1 MSVTVVSRLL
11 LGPGA
16 ARGYA
21 GCAAKPATRK
31 PVAQRTLT
39 RWDVGMPLHEGETP
53 VPHHLVADLVRQ
65 QCPWWAGLPLRR
77 LRTSGTEHTTW
88 RLGEDFL
95 VRLPRHADAA
105 QGLLKE
111 ITWWPRLRAVIPL
124 EVPEVLHVG
133 TPTEHFRHPWAVNRW
148 LPGQDAAGAALTGP
162 IPLSWATVLAE
173 VVQAL
178 SSVDLTR
185 LAPEQWPVGA
195 RGGHLQ
201 ERIRGLD
208 EARDWLSTRPEA
220 VPFHTMLASAAAV
233 EPPPITVVLH
243 ADLIPGNLVI
253 RDGQI
258 VGLLDLGT
266 LTTGYPAWEHT
277 CAWWVLDAPTRAR
290 YRAILE
296 VDEASWQWGRAFAAL
311 QGNAARW
318 YYESKGHPLAALGAR
333 ALDQCL
339 QDVP

>member
-1 MSVTVVSRLL
+1 
-11 LGPGA
+11 
-16 ARGYA
+16 
-21 GCAAKPATRK
+21 
-31 PVAQRTLT
+31 
-39 RWDVGMPLHEGETP
+39 MPLHEGETP
-53 VPHHLVADLVRQ
+53 VTHPLVADLVRQ

-111 ITWWPRLRAVIPL
+111 ITWWPRLRGVIPL

-133 TPTEHFRHPWAVNRW
+133 TPTEHFPHPWAVNRW
-148 LPGQDAAGAALTGP
+148 LPGEDAAGAALTGP

-185 LAPEQWPVGA
+185 LAPKQW
-195 RGGHLQ
+195 
-201 ERIRGLD
+201 
-208 EARDWLSTRPEA
+208 
-220 VPFHTMLASAAAV
+220 
-233 EPPPITVVLH
+233 
-243 ADLIPGNLVI
+243 
-253 RDGQI
+253 
-258 VGLLDLGT
+258 LDLGT
-266 LTTGYPAWEHT
+266 LTTGYPAWEHM
-277 CAWWVLDAPTRAR
+277 CAWWVLDAPARAR

-311 QGNAARW
+311 QGNGARW